1 MVLESRVEG
10 SLRGKEV
17 SSYYAVR
24 LTTGTEKS
32 FGLFAL
38 VRLKELI
45 IDVPGSEIGR
55 DLEELQEVCLQ
66 TNVIVVSVDSKLDM
80 MMFYR
85 VREQEFLGTIQIVL
99 PGIELEDG

>member
-1 MVLESRVEG
+1 M
-10 SLRGKEV
+10 RGKEV

-45 IDVPGSEIGR
+45 IDAPGSEIGR

-66 TNVIVVSVDSKLDM
+66 THVIVVSVDSKLDM

-85 VREQEFLGTIQIVL
+85 VREQEFLGSIQIVL

>member
-1 MVLESRVEG
+1 M
-10 SLRGKEV
+10 
-17 SSYYAVR
+17 
-24 LTTGTEKS
+24 
-32 FGLFAL
+32 FAL

-45 IDVPGSEIGR
+45 IDAPGSEIGR

-66 TNVIVVSVDSKLDM
+66 THVIVVSVDSKLDM

-85 VREQEFLGTIQIVL
+85 VREQEFLGSIQIVL